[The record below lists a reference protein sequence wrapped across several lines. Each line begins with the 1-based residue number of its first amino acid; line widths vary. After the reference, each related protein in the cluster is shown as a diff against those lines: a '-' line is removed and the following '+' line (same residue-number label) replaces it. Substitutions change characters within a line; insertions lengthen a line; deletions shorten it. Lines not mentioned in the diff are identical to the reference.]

1 MITPIKS
8 LEAYNR
14 SMAQSVQDKLFFVD
28 KVDACVYVDYGC
40 ADGTLLAC
48 LYAINA
54 DCDLNGEKRRYI
66 GYDSSEEMIK
76 LAKSRWSGS
85 DYVMFTSDWNEV
97 MGAVR
102 DIIKDDPSER
112 PSCIIFS
119 SVLHE
124 IFSDKRINQGAFWY
138 HVQEWGFN
146 YIAVRDMATS
156 NIIESERDVPGVGFY
171 LRMKFEEIAK
181 EFKKIYGSLSIRKNA
196 IHFLLK
202 YRWTANW
209 KRELEE
215 DYLSL
220 NPAIMISQLSTSG
233 YTLLFHDAFT
243 LPYLDDVIRRDT
255 DISLRRLGPT
265 HIKSIFKRN

>member
-8 LEAYNR
+8 LEVYNR
-14 SMAQSVQDKLFFVD
+14 SMAQSVRDKLFFVD

-66 GYDSSEEMIK
+66 GYDKSEEMIR

-85 DYVMFTSDWNEV
+85 DYVIFTSDWNEV
-97 MGAVR
+97 MSAVH
-102 DIIKDDPSER
+102 DIVKDDPSER

-124 IFSDKRINQGAFWY
+124 IFSDKTINQGAFWY
-138 HVQEWGFN
+138 HVQELGFN

-156 NIIESERDVPGVGFY
+156 NLVENGRDIPGVGYY
-171 LRMKFEEIAK
+171 LRAKYEEMAKDFEK
-181 EFKKIYGSLSIRKNA
+181 EYGDLCIRKNA

-209 KRELEE
+209 QRELAEN
-215 DYLSL
+215 YLAL

-233 YTLLFHDAFT
+233 YSLIFHDAFT
-243 LPYLDDVIRRDT
+243 LPYLENVVKKET
-255 DISLRRLGPT
+255 EISLSRLGPT